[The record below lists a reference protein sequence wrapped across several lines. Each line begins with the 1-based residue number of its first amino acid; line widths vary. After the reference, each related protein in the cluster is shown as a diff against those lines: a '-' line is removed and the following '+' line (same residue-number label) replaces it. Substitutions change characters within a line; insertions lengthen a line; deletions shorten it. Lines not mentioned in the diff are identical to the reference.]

1 MIPEKRFLRQ
11 PKRFWANVRLLS
23 QHIGY
28 TARSTKKGKKGDASI
43 RVPSLAEVVD
53 AFTAMDLASDH
64 VCTSPTTLTP
74 FGRILL
80 DYFGYRAEVL
90 NTQVNRNLMNGTEA
104 KYEFD
109 RLKRKLE
116 PKCPIPM
123 NKQKGDKKAPA
134 FLSGIVNMI
143 VEANADGLPCNYNP
157 LELTTFTKDR
167 QPIRTLARRVDG
179 AFPST
184 VNPVALWE
192 IKEYYYTTTFGSR
205 VADGVYESLL
215 DGLELEN
222 LREDENIDCRHY
234 LIIDARDTWW
244 NDGKSY
250 LCRIIDMMHMG
261 YVDEVLFGREVIERL
276 PIVVRECVAITKLRM
291 KSADAPV
298 ITPATTNN

>member
-1 MIPEKRFLRQ
+1 MVPDERFIRQ

-28 TARSTKKGKKGDASI
+28 TARSKKKARTGGSI
-43 RVPSLAEVVD
+43 RVPTLGEVRD
-53 AFTAMDLASDH
+53 AFAEMDLASDH
-64 VCTSPTTLTP
+64 VCTSPTNLTA
-74 FGRILL
+74 FGHILL
-80 DYFGYRAEVL
+80 EYFAYRAQVL
-90 NTQVNRNLMNGTEA
+90 NEQVSQNLMNASEA
-104 KYEFD
+104 KHEFD
-109 RLKRKLE
+109 RLKQELE

-123 NKQKGDKKAPA
+123 NKQKGKKKAPA
-134 FLSGIVNMI
+134 YLTGIVNMI

-157 LELTTFTKDR
+157 LELTTFTRNR

-222 LREDENIDCRHY
+222 VREDENIDCRHY

-250 LCRIIDMMHMG
+250 LCRIVDMMHMG
-261 YVDEVLFGREVIERL
+261 YVDEVLFGREVVQRL
-276 PIVVRECVAITKLRM
+276 PVIVREWVGLAKQRTK
-291 KSADAPV
+291 SVDPPI
-298 ITPATTNN
+298 ITPATTNC